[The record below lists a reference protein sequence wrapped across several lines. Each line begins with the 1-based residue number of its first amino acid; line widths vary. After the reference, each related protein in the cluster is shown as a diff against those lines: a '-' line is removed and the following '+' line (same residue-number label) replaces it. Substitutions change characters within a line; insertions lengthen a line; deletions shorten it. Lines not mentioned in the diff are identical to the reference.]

1 MFCPKCATGNVDDAK
16 FCRSC
21 GANLSLVPQAMT
33 GRLPESRHTRR
44 RNRHGRDYEGTPNLA
59 RGIMQ
64 FMMGLGFLVVAAAIF
79 FTAPGGRGWW
89 WAMLFPAFSLMG
101 GGIARMVGAITATP
115 RVQSGPAQT
124 VMPPAPQTG
133 ELPPQQAYN
142 PLPPPSVTEG
152 TTRHLDP
159 AKDRYDEKR

>member
-1 MFCPKCATGNVDDAK
+1 MYCPRCATANTDDTK

-21 GANLSLVPQAMT
+21 GANLALVPQAMT
-33 GRLPESRHTRR
+33 GQLPEASRRHR
-44 RNRHGRDYEGTPNLA
+44 RNRHSHDGDGAPSLA
-59 RGIMQ
+59 RGITQ
-64 FMMGLGFLVVAAAIF
+64 FIMGMGFLAVAAAIF

-101 GGIARMVGAITATP
+101 GGIARMVGAVTAT
-115 RVQSGPAQT
+115 RLQSGPAQT
-124 VMPPAPQTG
+124 AMPPARNTN
-133 ELPPQQAYN
+133 ELPPQQVYN

-159 AKDRYDEKR
+159 AKDRYDERR